1 MFPRDFEPEMFD
13 ALGHLPLLWH
23 LIGDLWKE
31 DAVAFV
37 FFAVGVCLGLLLFRP
52 PPAIGLQKP
61 LSCSLPRSLSAGCLA
76 LALAVTSASF
86 LSARGWLVVLLKVRL
101 FVFDLGL
108 LHVEAGRPQ
117 IEFKHPH
124 YTIKEKQDC
133 SVRRTMCAP

>member
-1 MFPRDFEPEMFD
+1 MFGAAAFQAPSRDWTSETVELQF
-13 ALGHLPLLWH
+13 AKISQRRLLG
-23 LIGDLWKE
+23 
-31 DAVAFV
+31 
-37 FFAVGVCLGLLLFRP
+37 
-52 PPAIGLQKP
+52 
-61 LSCSLPRSLSAGCLA
+61 